1 MTSVHTQHESLSALF
16 DGELPGDAGRFA
28 RRRLEHDPDWQGRIE
43 RWQLIGDVM
52 RGQAV
57 VPASPGFAAGVS
69 RAIAAQ
75 APSTAAPAAPVTQAP
90 RRRTAMWSGL
100 ALAASVAAAV
110 VLVRPLGEGPTARAP
125 APLASAAPAAVQAP
139 APVTALAPSTSAAE
153 PVLVAAA
160 PATRAVPRARPAP
173 RRPATART
181 AAEPVQA
188 LAVSAVEP
196 APVRVFAPPPAD
208 DTLVSRPWPRATL
221 PALAAPGAAFNAS
234 LGQAPSFYP
243 FEPPADAA
251 PAPPASPP

>member
-16 DGELPGDAGRFA
+16 DGELHGDAGRFA
-28 RRRLEHDPDWQGRIE
+28 SRRLGHDPDWQGRVE

-57 VPASPGFAAGVS
+57 ALAAPGFAAGVS
-69 RAIAAQ
+69 RAIAAE
-75 APSTAAPAAPVTQAP
+75 TAAVAEAAVPSIAPVP
-90 RRRTAMWSGL
+90 RRRTALWSGL

-110 VLVRPLGEGPTARAP
+110 VLVRPAGEGPTTAAP
-125 APLASAAPAAVQAP
+125 APIAAAAQAPVRPPAPAIAAPT
-139 APVTALAPSTSAAE
+139 PVAEPVSVAALAPS
-153 PVLVAAA
+153 
-160 PATRAVPRARPAP
+160 RAVARTRDVP
-173 RRPATART
+173 RRSTVVRT

-188 LAVSAVEP
+188 LAMSAVEP
-196 APVRVFAPPPAD
+196 APVRVFAPPAD

-221 PALAAPGAAFNAS
+221 PALSTGEAVTAS

-251 PAPPASPP
+251 APPAAPPP